1 MNNSYKVL
9 ILILLMGGNLL
20 IGEARVVAAISSM
33 KGNVK
38 IRSANQRKFDT
49 AYKAQMIRTGD
60 WLKTDKNVFV
70 AIVFLDGS
78 IVKIQSDTEIEIKS
92 SRITAKELKTQMY
105 ISEGQ
110 AWSKI
115 SKQNNGEFRIKTPTA
130 VASVKGTEFDVD
142 FDDMSE
148 STSLVVLEGEVEF
161 GNELGTV
168 IAGAM
173 QGASVTQDEA
183 PVEYTVAPEDLPNWQ
198 NNTDPSWEILL
209 TPNRTGKQSV
219 NQPIKIS
226 IQMINSI
233 TNEVENSFNN
243 EVQVSVDSEL
253 LFVSIDGSAWL
264 GNANISI
271 KDGKGTVLV
280 KGSGE
285 GKPSIIVSSEDS
297 ESSKLQLEFF
307 ISKSQKHSLGGKV
320 SALASKKG
328 LSVILDAIEGKS
340 LKSTAIVSGE
350 ANIEDVLQKVD
361 TGELEI
367 IDHQKIDNSDGS
379 VTIKLIIKPSSQG
392 SSQ

>member
-9 ILILLMGGNLL
+9 ILILLIGGNLL

-78 IVKIQSDTEIEIKS
+78 IVKIQSNTEIEIKS

-183 PVEYTVAPEDLPNWQ
+183 PVEYTVAPEDLPIWQ
-198 NNTDPSWEILL
+198 NNTNPAWEILL
-209 TPNRTGKQSV
+209 TPNKTGKQSV

-233 TNEVENSFNN
+233 TNEVENGFNN

-253 LFVSIDGSAWL
+253 LFVSIDGSTWS
-264 GNANISI
+264 GNAKISI
-271 KDGKGTVLV
+271 KDGKGTFLV
-280 KGSGE
+280 MGGGE

-307 ISKSQKHSLGGKV
+307 ISKSQKKSIGGKV
-320 SALASKKG
+320 SALASKIG
-328 LSVILDAIEGKS
+328 ISAIVDAIEGKS
-340 LKSTAIVSGE
+340 LKSAIASGE
-350 ANIEDVLQKVD
+350 VNIEDVLQKVD

>member
-1 MNNSYKVL
+1 VNNSYKVL
-9 ILILLMGGNLL
+9 ILILLIGGNLL

-78 IVKIQSDTEIEIKS
+78 MVKIQSNTEIEIKS

-183 PVEYTVAPEDLPNWQ
+183 PVEYTVAPEDLPIWQ
-198 NNTDPSWEILL
+198 NNTNPAWEILL
-209 TPNRTGKQSV
+209 TPNKTGKQSV

-233 TNEVENSFNN
+233 TNEVENGFNN

-253 LFVSIDGSAWL
+253 LFVSIDGSTWS
-264 GNANISI
+264 GNAKISI
-271 KDGKGTVLV
+271 KDGKGTFLV
-280 KGSGE
+280 MGGGE

-297 ESSKLQLEFF
+297 ETSKLQLEFF
-307 ISKSQKHSLGGKV
+307 ISKSQKKSIGGKV
-320 SALASKKG
+320 SALASKIG
-328 LSVILDAIEGKS
+328 ISAIVDAIEGKS
-340 LKSTAIVSGE
+340 LKSAIASGE
-350 ANIEDVLQKVD
+350 VNIEDVLQKVD

>member
-9 ILILLMGGNLL
+9 ILILLIGGNLL

-78 IVKIQSDTEIEIKS
+78 MVKIQSNTEIEIKS

-130 VASVKGTEFDVD
+130 VASVKGTEFDID

-148 STSLVVLEGEVEF
+148 STNLVVLEGEVEF
-161 GNELGTV
+161 GNESGTV

-280 KGSGE
+280 KGGGE

-307 ISKSQKHSLGGKV
+307 ISESQKHSLGGKV

-340 LKSTAIVSGE
+340 LKSIAIVSGE

-367 IDHQKIDNSDGS
+367 IDHQKIDNPDGS

>member
-1 MNNSYKVL
+1 VNNSYKVL
-9 ILILLMGGNLL
+9 ILILLIGGNLL

-78 IVKIQSDTEIEIKS
+78 IIKIQSNTEIEIKS

-130 VASVKGTEFDVD
+130 VASVKGTEFDID

-253 LFVSIDGSAWL
+253 LFVSIDGSTWL

-307 ISKSQKHSLGGKV
+307 ISKSQKHSIGGKV

-328 LSVILDAIEGKS
+328 LSAIVDAIEGKS

>member
-1 MNNSYKVL
+1 VNNSYKVL
-9 ILILLMGGNLL
+9 ILILLIGGNLL

-78 IVKIQSDTEIEIKS
+78 IIKIQSNTEIEIKS

-115 SKQNNGEFRIKTPTA
+115 SKQNNGEFKIKTPTA
-130 VASVKGTEFDVD
+130 VASVKGTEFDID

-253 LFVSIDGSAWL
+253 LFVSIDGSTWL

-307 ISKSQKHSLGGKV
+307 ISESQKHSLGGKV

>member
-9 ILILLMGGNLL
+9 ILILLIGGNLL

-78 IVKIQSDTEIEIKS
+78 IVKIQSNTEIEIKS

-130 VASVKGTEFDVD
+130 VASVKGTEFDID

-233 TNEVENSFNN
+233 TNEVENGFNN

-253 LFVSIDGSAWL
+253 LFVSIDGSTWL

-280 KGSGE
+280 KGGGE

-307 ISKSQKHSLGGKV
+307 ISESQKHSLGGKV